1 MGFEL
6 LLKKLYQA
14 AINDFTINDNLLL
27 SIGFSYEQINYLC
40 TTKKIQPL
48 DNDTYQF
55 IDARNLIHY
64 AKDRKSV
71 V

>member
-40 TTKKIQPL
+40 TTKKIRL
-48 DNDTYQF
+48 VLN
-55 IDARNLIHY
+55 
-64 AKDRKSV
+64 
-71 V
+71 